1 MKKIDLNLDIEPIVL
16 TKEIKLKNG
25 ETKKAEETIPSAT
38 IILNSIK
45 SVVSRSLNGTD
56 PITNKFT
63 KGVSLEDN
71 YQYYVITNKI
81 KTSESHIVELDN
93 DEYKWLKINFSIG
106 VGTLS
111 LQDDINDTLVKISMA
126 LSKAELQ

>member
-1 MKKIDLNLDIEPIVL
+1 MKKIDLNLDIEPVVL
-16 TKEIKLKNG
+16 TKDIKLKDG
-25 ETKKAEETIPSAT
+25 KTKGLEETISSAT

-63 KGVSLEDN
+63 KAVSLDDN
-71 YQYYVITNKI
+71 VQYYMITNKI
-81 KTSESHIVELDN
+81 KNSENHIVELDN
-93 DEYKWLKINFSIG
+93 DEFKWLKTNFTTG

-126 LSKAELQ
+126 LSKDELL

>member
-1 MKKIDLNLDIEPIVL
+1 MKKIDLNLDIEPVVL
-16 TKEIKLKNG
+16 TKDIKLKDG
-25 ETKKAEETIPSAT
+25 KTKGLEETISSAT

-63 KGVSLEDN
+63 KAVSLDDN
-71 YQYYVITNKI
+71 VQYYMITNKI
-81 KTSESHIVELDN
+81 KNSENHIVELDN
-93 DEYKWLKINFSIG
+93 DEFKWLKTNFTTG

-126 LSKAELQ
+126 LSKAELL